1 MNVDIT
7 QLSPLQ
13 MFIFVFQKVTM
24 DNLLIQQVVAD
35 QSNLVLRFGIQR
47 SSIISY
53 NISDTIETPSGIIK
67 VIPTWQWLL
76 WN

>member
-1 MNVDIT
+1 
-7 QLSPLQ
+7 
-13 MFIFVFQKVTM
+13 M
-24 DNLLIQQVVAD
+24 DNLVIQQVVVD

-53 NISDTIETPSGIIK
+53 NTSDTIETSSGIIK
-67 VIPTWQWLL
+67 VIPAWQWLL